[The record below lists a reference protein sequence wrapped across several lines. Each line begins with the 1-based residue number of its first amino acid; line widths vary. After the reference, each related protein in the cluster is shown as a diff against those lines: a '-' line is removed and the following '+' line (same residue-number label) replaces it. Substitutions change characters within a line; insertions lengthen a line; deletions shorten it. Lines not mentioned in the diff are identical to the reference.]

1 MGFLRWCLLLAFLLL
16 GALPAQGQGQG
27 TLTIGITQFPHT
39 LHPTIDSMAATSYIM
54 GLVRRPVTAY
64 DADWELV
71 CLLCTEL
78 PTLDNGRA
86 EIVAVPTDTG
96 DGSGRGIAVT
106 YTLPENAAWA
116 DGTPITT
123 RDVLFTWEVGRNPN
137 VGIAAAELYRRILD
151 IRVKDDKT
159 FTLVMDRVGFT
170 YNAIGDFGLLPA
182 HVEGPAFHADPAAYR
197 ANTRYDR
204 DSANPGL
211 WFGPYRVAEVAQGAQ
226 VVLERNPHW
235 WGKPP
240 AFDRVIIKAVENTA
254 ALEANLL
261 AGGVDMIA
269 GEVGISIDQALA
281 FERRHGTRYA
291 VSYKPSLYY
300 EHLEVPLDRPM
311 FADVRVRRALLQA
324 IDRQAIADTLFGGK
338 VTVAVTKVSPLDWV
352 HDDSLAPLPF
362 DPQAAGRLLDAAG
375 WVATGADGIRRNA
388 QGQALSFPLQTTAG
402 NRTRERMQQVIQA
415 QWRAIGVDAQIRNEP
430 ARVLF
435 GETMNKRRFDGAVLF
450 AWISSPEHVP
460 RTTQHCA
467 EIPAEANAW
476 TGQNYGGYCDPEM
489 DRLIDAVE
497 VELDRARRAELW
509 HGIQK
514 KMAAD
519 VPDLPLFFRSEAYIL
534 PPWLK
539 GLRPTGHLNPST
551 LWVEEWTA
559 EGR

>member
-1 MGFLRWCLLLAFLLL
+1 MTFLRFLLLALVAFSM
-16 GALPAQGQGQG
+16 PAQAPAQAPK
-27 TLTIGITQFPHT
+27 TLTVGITQFPHT

-54 GLVRRPVTAY
+54 GLARRPITAY
-64 DADWELV
+64 DADWQLV
-71 CLLCTEL
+71 CLLCSEL

-86 EIVAVPTDTG
+86 KIVAVPKDVG

-106 YTLPENAAWA
+106 YTLPEKAAWG

-123 RDVLFTWEVGRNPN
+123 DDVLFTWEVGRNPQ

-151 IRVKDDKT
+151 IQVLDAKT

-170 YNAIGDFGLLPA
+170 YNSIGDFGLLPA
-182 HVEGPAFHADPAAYR
+182 HIEGPAFRDDPAAYR

-226 VVLERNPHW
+226 VVLERNPAW
-235 WGKPP
+235 WGQPP
-240 AFDRVIIKAVENTA
+240 AFDRIIVKAVENTA

-269 GEVGISIDQALA
+269 GEVGIAVDQAIA
-281 FERRHGTRYA
+281 FERRHGARFA
-291 VSYKPSLYY
+291 VSYRPSLYY
-300 EHLEVPLDRPM
+300 EHLELPLDTPL

-324 IDRQAIADTLFGGK
+324 IDRQAIVDSLFGGK

-352 HDDSLAPLPF
+352 HDDTLAPLPF
-362 DPQAAGRLLDAAG
+362 DPEAAGRLLDEAG
-375 WVATGADGIRRNA
+375 WTKGGDGIRRDA
-388 QGQALSFPLQTTAG
+388 QGRALSFPLQTTAG
-402 NRTRERMQQVIQA
+402 NRTRERIQQVIQA
-415 QWRAIGVDAQIRNEP
+415 QWRTIGVDAQIRNEP

-435 GETMNKRRFDGAVLF
+435 GETLNKRRFQGAVEF
-450 AWISSPEHVP
+450 AWISSPENVP
-460 RTTQHCA
+460 RTTQHCE
-467 EIPAEANAW
+467 EIPTEANAW
-476 TGQNYGGYCDPEM
+476 TGQNYGAYCDAEM
-489 DRLIDAVE
+489 DRLIDAIE
-497 VELDRARRAELW
+497 VELDRAKREALW
-509 HGIQK
+509 HRLQA
-514 KMAAD
+514 KMVAD